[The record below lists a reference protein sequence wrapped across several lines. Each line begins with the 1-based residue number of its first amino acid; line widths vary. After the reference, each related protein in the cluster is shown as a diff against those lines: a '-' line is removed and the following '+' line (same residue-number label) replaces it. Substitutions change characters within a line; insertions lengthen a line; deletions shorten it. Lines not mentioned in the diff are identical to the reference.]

1 MFMCIEKTNL
11 AATAIIFL
19 LTSIFVGVI
28 AVIAGQQFI
37 DEGVVLK
44 NLLLSLYFCCSC
56 FYFTQR
62 FENFGIGML
71 VSIVLLIFISYFNL
85 YIFLIVIFFLAIVSL
100 ENTYSIGIPLGRLK
114 LFLLG
119 GAKDY
124 PVKATEKSNGAYL
137 IITPLAAIIFAAI
150 SFSATKRGYANFLID
165 QEILYGIVHIDA
177 VSTFSSMT
185 QSIKNYWHV
194 STGLHGLPDLRYH
207 VFSHF
212 LYGRISQLLNIPV
225 TQVFGYTNFMVF
237 IPLLLA
243 SVLFLS
249 EQLSPS
255 NRPWKFAI
263 SVLLLASVF
272 IGFIGPENFSKLGV
286 WNSYFASESYCL
298 ALILFMAF
306 LAFILREE
314 RSENLFIYFFVVL
327 LFILM
332 MGISKLSLGIM
343 GAVCFTTKEIFF
355 SKLRFVFKGLIVVI
369 SGVISL
375 MFLAIYQAQTGES
388 NDLLHFF
395 ARFSETENPLRMIGF
410 FNFFNSFSENPFQ
423 LTRFWHFVSF
433 LLFHYFFSWLAL
445 VIMLI
450 YYFKNR
456 PEFVKFKVLFGLLM
470 IMTFL
475 SYAPLMLKIDSAYY
489 FSNVPMF
496 AALPIY
502 LSIKNHLLFK
512 RRRLEVLVFALILLW
527 AVYGDVKYGKNYL
540 LDSYNSY
547 RERVIA
553 MEDRVSEGVG
563 ISGYIEQF
571 KGIERDKSTKKYL
584 VYVPKTETK
593 FWDSSYSFTG
603 KMSHTDKATIA
614 PFLIPSVSGRPALF
628 GFPKFS
634 WEVLLGS
641 SRWYKNYNHRDY
653 LESQKLEIDQETLC
667 SETLSL
673 GFKGYIVVRENS
685 QKKVN
690 CISNN

>member
-1 MFMCIEKTNL
+1 M
-11 AATAIIFL
+11 IFL
-19 LTSIFVGVI
+19 LTSMFVGVI

-44 NLLLSLYFCCSC
+44 NLLLSLYFCFSC

-71 VSIVLLIFISYFNL
+71 ASIVLLILISFFNL
-85 YIFLIVIFFLAIVSL
+85 YIFFIAIFFLAIVCL
-100 ENTYSIGIPLGRLK
+100 ENTYSIGIPMGRLR
-114 LFLLG
+114 LFFLG

-124 PVKATEKSNGAYL
+124 PGKATEKWNVAYL
-137 IITPLAAIIFAAI
+137 IIIPLAAIIFAAI
-150 SFSATKRGYANFLID
+150 SFSATNRGYANFLID
-165 QEILYGIVHIDA
+165 QEILYGIVHIDTVWHSTWA
-177 VSTFSSMT
+177 SIINNYEQVSTA
-185 QSIKNYWHV
+185 
-194 STGLHGLPDLRYH
+194 LHGLPDLRYH

-237 IPLLLA
+237 IPLLLT
-243 SVLFLS
+243 SILFLS

-286 WNSYFASESYCL
+286 WNSYFASESYCI

-314 RSENLFIYFFVVL
+314 RSENLFIYFFVAL

-332 MGISKLSLGIM
+332 MGISKLSLGVM

-355 SKLRFVFKGLIVVI
+355 SKLRFVFKGLIVI
-369 SGVISL
+369 LSGVISL

-395 ARFSETENPLRMIGF
+395 TRFSETENPFRMIGF
-410 FNFFNSFSENPFQ
+410 FNFFNSFSENPFH
-423 LTRFWHFVSF
+423 LTRFWHFISF

-456 PEFVKFKVLFGLLM
+456 SEFMKFKVLFGLLM
-470 IMTFL
+470 IITFL

-502 LSIKNHLLFK
+502 LSIKNHLSFK
-512 RRRLEVLVFALILLW
+512 RLRLEVLVFALIVLW

-593 FWDSSYSFTG
+593 FWDSSYARKG
-603 KMSHTDKATIA
+603 KISHTDKATIA

-634 WEVLLGS
+634 WEALLRS
-641 SRWYKNYNHRDY
+641 SRWYKHYNHRDY

-673 GFKGYIVVRENS
+673 GFKGYIVVRENL

-690 CISNN
+690 CIINN